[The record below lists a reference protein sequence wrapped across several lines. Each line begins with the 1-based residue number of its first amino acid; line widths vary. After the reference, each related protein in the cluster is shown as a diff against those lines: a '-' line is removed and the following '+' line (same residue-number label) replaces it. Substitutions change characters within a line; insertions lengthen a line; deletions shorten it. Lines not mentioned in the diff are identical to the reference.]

1 MLPGSRRG
9 PKDKR
14 WTKAVR
20 ASFADFFAK
29 RSEPLNPAEKEA
41 APLVEATG
49 AGLSW
54 LFLSFGDEPT
64 QVRAA
69 EGGPVR
75 NIILGITGALAA
87 LGHGQAPG
95 VGSCHEYWVDASD
108 VEVPEATAGAVRRV
122 RGGTGDLQLRLAD
135 GTAVWCTAHHCRPWR
150 LEDGEPLAAA
160 SPLLPTVPMHEE
172 LQSPSPPPPLSPSPE
187 LAADGEESEAD
198 EAPVQPARA
207 APAKGKGKRAAPP
220 PRAPPAKRAATT
232 AGSSS
237 AARAQP
243 AGKRAARPPPDS
255 SDEEAQSAAKKVAAT
270 KPKPKP
276 KGKGK
281 GKAN

>member
-150 LEDGEPLAAA
+150 LEDGESLAAA
-160 SPLLPTVPMHEE
+160 SPPLLTVPTREE
-172 LQSPSPPPPLSPSPE
+172 PPSPSPPPPRSPSPE
-187 LAADGEESEAD
+187 PAADTLEAAAD
-198 EAPVQPARA
+198 APQTVLPTPGPRPCCRRPRRSHQQVRA
-207 APAKGKGKRAAPP
+207 HPRIPP
-220 PRAPPAKRAATT
+220 PP
-232 AGSSS
+232 GSC
-237 AARAQP
+237 
-243 AGKRAARPPPDS
+243 RPRDS
-255 SDEEAQSAAKKVAAT
+255 ELR
-270 KPKPKP
+270 PR
-276 KGKGK
+276 
-281 GKAN
+281 N